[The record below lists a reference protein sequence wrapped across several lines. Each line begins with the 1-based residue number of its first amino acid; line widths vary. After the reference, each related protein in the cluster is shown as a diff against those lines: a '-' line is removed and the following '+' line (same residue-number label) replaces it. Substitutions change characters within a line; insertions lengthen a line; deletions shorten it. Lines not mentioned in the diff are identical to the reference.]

1 MLNLSYVN
9 IFFPDSISILPHLFE
24 IYFSALD
31 AFIIAKDDYLL
42 KIVFK
47 YTYKQIIF
55 FKNTKPSQK
64 FSSIFN
70 SWSIWIYNIGCASW
84 VEGISKSTTLRI
96 QLWVP
101 SYLVSL
107 ISRGTRKSLSSW
119 HLPGQIWTWQ
129 FICPCRFVG
138 LPM

>member
-1 MLNLSYVN
+1 MSACGCKTSNCVN
-9 IFFPDSISILPHLFE
+9 FKCGRLGKTNFRFLQM
-24 IYFSALD
+24 SAKRSKHQK
-31 AFIIAKDDYLL
+31 IL

-119 HLPGQIWTWQ
+119 HLPRQIWTWQ